1 MKESIMSFFNAPI
14 TNKVPAGV
22 CSVAGL
28 HAYISSNSYLEELTK
43 RVRTDADNDKV
54 FRRKKQTLLPYVT
67 PAGIFSYCR
76 EQSIVVPSG
85 LFVVDI
91 DHLASA
97 DEAARWRD
105 RLFDDDVL
113 QPDLAFVSP
122 GGKGVKLLVPYCLS
136 LKETLEQSFDKAVHA
151 AWDYLEW
158 KHGLKADAA
167 NADMSRACFL
177 AHDKGAKCINV
188 LMR

>member
-22 CSVAGL
+22 CSIAGL
-28 HAYISSNSYLEELTK
+28 HAYISSDSRLKELTQ
-43 RVRTDADNDKV
+43 RVRADAEIDKD
-54 FRRKKQTLLPYVT
+54 FRKKKQTLLPYVT

-76 EQSIVVPSG
+76 EQCIMVPSG
-85 LFVVDI
+85 VFVIDI
-91 DHLASA
+91 DHLNSIQ
-97 DEAARWRD
+97 EAIAWRD
-105 RLFDDDVL
+105 RLFADEVL

-122 GGKGVKLLVPYCLS
+122 SAKGVKLFVPYRLT
-136 LKETLEQSFDKAVHA
+136 LTDTLEHSFDNALHS

-167 NADMSRACFL
+167 NADLSRACFL
-177 AHDKGAKCINV
+177 AYDAECKLKIRN
-188 LMR
+188 

>member
-1 MKESIMSFFNAPI
+1 MKEYIMSFFNAPI

-28 HAYISSNSYLEELTK
+28 HAYVSSDSCLKELTK
-43 RVRTDADNDKV
+43 RVRADMENDKV
-54 FRRKKQTLLPYVT
+54 FRGKKQTLLPYVT

-76 EQSIVVPSG
+76 EQCIMVPSG
-85 LFVVDI
+85 LFVIDI
-91 DHLASA
+91 DHLASTEEAAMWRDCLFA
-97 DEAARWRD
+97 DE
-105 RLFDDDVL
+105 VL

-122 GGKGVKLLVPYCLS
+122 GAKGVKLFVPYRLN
-136 LKETLEQSFDKAVHA
+136 LTDTLEQSFDKAVHT

-158 KHGLKADAA
+158 KHGLKADTA

-177 AHDKGAKCINV
+177 AYDEEAKCINHKS
-188 LMR
+188 